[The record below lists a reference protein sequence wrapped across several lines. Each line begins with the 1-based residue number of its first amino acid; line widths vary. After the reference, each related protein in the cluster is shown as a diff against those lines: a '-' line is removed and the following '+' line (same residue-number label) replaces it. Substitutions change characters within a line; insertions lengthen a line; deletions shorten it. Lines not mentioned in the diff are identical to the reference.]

1 MAQYLIPPHHGA
13 ADNVMENGGIHA
25 GLVGIQLQR
34 TAHVPQPRP
43 GVQIP
48 EPEGHLLA
56 GDDLQLLN
64 KANTGQFP
72 QRVLVG
78 GVAGAA
84 LTLHSVAT
92 LYGQGRGLA
101 VFRRGDPLD
110 VGDDIGPVPAELE
123 EAVEKRVEVRKIL
136 GQDLIVHPSG
146 QQRAAGH
153 EEEVLDGI
161 GQAAGQL
168 VGKGRAGNVVKAV
181 LLPGIGERGH
191 ALFRREHPC
200 REQGRIAAA
209 GDVDGAVREPFPDGK
224 QLP

>member
-1 MAQYLIPPHHGA
+1 MAQYLVPPHHSA

-34 TAHVPQPRP
+34 AAHVPQPRP

-48 EPEGHLLA
+48 ESEGYLLA
-56 GDDLQLLN
+56 GDDLQILN
-64 KANTGQFP
+64 KVDTGQFP

-101 VFRRGDPLD
+101 VFRGGDPLD

-123 EAVEKRVEVRKIL
+123 EAVEKRVEVR
-136 GQDLIVHPSG
+136 
-146 QQRAAGH
+146 
-153 EEEVLDGI
+153 EVLG
-161 GQAAGQL
+161 
-168 VGKGRAGNVVKAV
+168 
-181 LLPGIGERGH
+181 
-191 ALFRREHPC
+191 
-200 REQGRIAAA
+200 
-209 GDVDGAVREPFPDGK
+209 
-224 QLP
+224 